1 MTKDIKQAAIHSKDG
16 KPTIQLEW
24 VKEELYPYHLEM
36 GVGECNI
43 IVRSE
48 GEKTEKIVVV
58 ELMPD
63 NRRIVVEG
71 ETNKEVGVLN
81 LRDGFRYGVY
91 IGRKDISHHRRPDC
105 VIEGKARY
113 ILCPLGCIV
122 VHGGPCPQG
131 YYKKGWCGASDGLA
145 LVCCCKVP

>member
-1 MTKDIKQAAIHSKDG
+1 MTKDIKQVAIHSKDG

-48 GEKTEKIVVV
+48 GEETEKIVVV

-81 LRDGFRYGVY
+81 LRDGVRYGVY
-91 IGRKDISHHRRPDC
+91 IGMKDISHRRRPDC

-113 ILCPLGCIV
+113 IHCSCIEVCGRPCPKGYYYK
-122 VHGGPCPQG
+122 GPCG
-131 YYKKGWCGASDGLA
+131 TCSYS
-145 LVCCCKVP
+145 LVLKCCCKVP